1 MAFIIEDSIL
11 AQIQFSETE
20 LKLELSLFLYQHN
33 KLTLS
38 KACKLAKVDR
48 IEFQKH
54 LLARQIPIHYSIP
67 DLEQDLKTI
76 EFLKGR

>member
-38 KACKLAKVDR
+38 KACKLANVDR
-48 IEFQKH
+48 IEFQKN
-54 LLARQIPIHYSIP
+54 LLARQIPIHYSIS
-67 DLEQDLKTI
+67 DFQQDLKTI
-76 EFLKGR
+76 EFLKG